1 MGPDVVEV
9 HLAVLHHSL
18 VPAVRAVLV
27 GLGVAEVGVVV
38 RPKRRRGQLQAGLG
52 VALRGRGGRLVVEAP
67 ALAPPRGPRPLQHG
81 RLVVADG
88 AALHEL
94 PRPGAPEPGVLRV
107 CGVGGVG
114 GLGLGPVARASGTP
128 TAASSSST
136 PAPASSSPAAGAGG
150 LAGRLREPTVQP
162 TVEGQPARD
171 VQLPGRA
178 GVELQPLFRR
188 AAAAAEVGL
197 ARWTVAELQVVEVV
211 VVSVV
216 PSGAGVGLSGGAAAH
231 VVGGVVLPAQAAHG
245 GGGEA
250 AVEEDGRGRRAVG
263 QAQPPHGTVRVIGLG
278 QHRLPRALLPPAD
291 DEEDEEG
298 EGDDG
303 RQDDAHVEEVVEHPG
318 GHRCCWWRWC
328 GWEQVMSVGR
338 GVEGPVASAE
348 GPADVWVS
356 VMSYG
361 WGVVAGVTHW
371 PSRQNKQGLLSD
383 AETKCE

>member
-128 TAASSSST
+128 TAASSSSSSPT
-136 PAPASSSPAAGAGG
+136 SSSPAAGAGG
-150 LAGRLREPTVQP
+150 LAGRLRQPTVQP
-162 TVEGQPARD
+162 TVEGQPARY
-171 VQLPGRA
+171 V
-178 GVELQPLFRR
+178 
-188 AAAAAEVGL
+188 
-197 ARWTVAELQVVEVV
+197 
-211 VVSVV
+211 
-216 PSGAGVGLSGGAAAH
+216 
-231 VVGGVVLPAQAAHG
+231 
-245 GGGEA
+245 
-250 AVEEDGRGRRAVG
+250 
-263 QAQPPHGTVRVIGLG
+263 
-278 QHRLPRALLPPAD
+278 
-291 DEEDEEG
+291 
-298 EGDDG
+298 
-303 RQDDAHVEEVVEHPG
+303 
-318 GHRCCWWRWC
+318 
-328 GWEQVMSVGR
+328 
-338 GVEGPVASAE
+338 
-348 GPADVWVS
+348 
-356 VMSYG
+356 
-361 WGVVAGVTHW
+361 
-371 PSRQNKQGLLSD
+371 
-383 AETKCE
+383 